1 MNESSGEREK
11 TVVDSLLDLPNIA
24 WTSIS
29 TFVVIIGEYIVGA
42 VLQINN
48 FMELDKWLAFISTN
62 LTIFWNFITE
72 KSQQI
77 SEFLVLDALPK
88 FMELLSNIWNTISSG
103 CQSVFEFLNE
113 YFNLFWH
120 FVIVCLDK
128 WPDFISTNFTI
139 FSNFM
144 TEKAQK
150 AFEFLGDCFHLD
162 WDYLGLSTQFQD
174 AFEFLQKEKEFT
186 LWMVSFFIFLC
197 FHCCLFNRRPSLSVL
212 ISRFIQVV
220 QFNCLFGC
228 FLFLV
233 EGMY

>member
-1 MNESSGEREK
+1 MNHLEK
-11 TVVDSLLDLPNIA
+11 EKKLDLTNIT
-24 WTSIS
+24 WT
-29 TFVVIIGEYIVGA
+29 FFVIIWKYIVGA

-48 FMELDKWLAFISTN
+48 FMEMDKWLAFISNN

-72 KSQQI
+72 NVQQM

-103 CQSVFEFLNE
+103 CHSVFEFLNE
-113 YFNLFWH
+113 YFNLVWC
-120 FVIVCLDK
+120 FVIACLDK
-128 WPDFISTNFTI
+128 WQDFISTNFTI

-150 AFEFLGDCFHLD
+150 TSEFLGDCFHLD

-174 AFEFLQKEKEFT
+174 AFEFMQNHMEFT
-186 LWMVSFFIFLC
+186 LWICSFFIFLC
-197 FHCCLFNRRPSLSVL
+197 FHCCLFNRRPSISVL